1 MMQRKE
7 ILQNVSKYDL
17 QRIAIASICS
27 HSSLQIFYGAKMEG
41 FKTIGICIKDKLP
54 YYQAFPEASPEMFIV
69 VDDYKEVLEDRVQ
82 KRLLENN
89 SIVIAHGSFVEYVG
103 VKPLLDSF
111 YVPMYGNRNVLE
123 WEADRE
129 KQLEWFEKAGLR
141 YPKVF
146 KEPSEID
153 RYAFVKVY
161 GARGGKGYFK
171 AKNSEE
177 YHSKMNEKLREGVIE
192 KSDRPFIQE
201 FIAGSRY
208 YPHYFYTEIKPRGLK
223 LESGGLELLSVDRR
237 IEPIDEVYRGLPD
250 LIPDYLDYT
259 VSGNQP
265 VVLRESLIPEV
276 LSTGAKLVKAS
287 IELFPPGILGPFC
300 IEMVFN
306 PNKGFIV
313 FEVSARIVAGTNL
326 YPNGSPYTP
335 YIFKE
340 PMSTGRRIALNI
352 KEAIIE
358 GELHRLFY

>member
-1 MMQRKE
+1 LIHREE
-7 ILQNVSKYDL
+7 ILQNISKYNMKEV
-17 QRIAIASICS
+17 AIASICS
-27 HSSLQIFYGAKMEG
+27 HSSLQIFHGAKMEG
-41 FKTIGICIKDKLP
+41 FKTVGICLKDRVP
-54 YYQAFPEASPEMFIV
+54 YYQAFPEASPEVFIV
-69 VDDYKEVLEDRVQ
+69 VNDYKEVLEDRVQ

-111 YVPMYGNRNVLE
+111 YVPVYGNRNVLE

-129 KQLEWFEKAGLR
+129 KQLEWFKRAHLN
-141 YPKVF
+141 YPKVY

-153 RYAFVKVY
+153 SYAFVKVY

-171 AKNSEE
+171 VKDSEE
-177 YHSKMNEKLREGVIE
+177 YYSKVNEKIREGII
-192 KSDRPFIQE
+192 KTGDKTFIQE

-237 IEPIDEVYRGLPD
+237 LEPIDEVYRGLPE
-250 LIPDYLDYT
+250 LLPDYLDYT

-265 VVLRESLIPEV
+265 VVLRESLLPEV
-276 LSTGAKLVKAS
+276 LSIGARLVRAS

-326 YPNGSPYTP
+326 YPTGSPYTP
-335 YIFKE
+335 YMFKE

-358 GELHRLFY
+358 SELSRLFY